1 MAIKKPVSKT
11 PVKKSTAAS
20 KTAKPAAKS
29 TKASAPAKTS
39 KTTKAAAPAKKP
51 VKSAAA
57 PAKKTTSK
65 AAAPAKKVVAKK
77 GAVAKVTIKP
87 CKRKFTASEFLNMA
101 SERTGLERKQV
112 KSVLD
117 LCQEFIIANLMNG
130 GVGQVKLLG
139 WNFKSIKKPAQ
150 KGGVKKPNPFKP
162 GEMMVTKAKPAS
174 MRAKALALK
183 VVKDGIAM

>member
-11 PVKKSTAAS
+11 PVKKSTAA
-20 KTAKPAAKS
+20 AKPAAKS

-39 KTTKAAAPAKKP
+39 KTKAAAPAKKA
-51 VKSAAA
+51 VTKKAAA
-57 PAKKTTSK
+57 PAAKSSKTTSK
-65 AAAPAKKVVAKK
+65 TAAPAKKVVAKR
-77 GAVAKVTIKP
+77 GAVVKVAIKP

-101 SERTGLERKQV
+101 AERTGLERKQV

-183 VVKDGIAM
+183 VVKDCISL

>member
-39 KTTKAAAPAKKP
+39 KAAAPAKKP

-57 PAKKTTSK
+57 APAKKTTSK
-65 AAAPAKKVVAKK
+65 TAATPAKKVVAKK